1 MGYLTIH
8 GHLLT
13 YSEYKDLIPQY
24 KLVGLAQFLS
34 IYNAHKDRLITE
46 DNLHWGE
53 EVEYCVFYFNRDGK
67 F

>member
-13 YSEYKDLIPQY
+13 YSEYKHLIPEY
-24 KLVGLAQFLS
+24 KTTGLAQFLS
-34 IYNAHKDRLITE
+34 IYNAHKNRLITE
-46 DNLHWGE
+46 ENLHWGE